1 MQESC
6 ILSDYEISMVASN
19 HEPVLSRL
27 SFVFSSLGIKDTVYG
42 NQNTIYEVTKLYIV
56 VIKTDMEV

>member
-6 ILSDYEISMVASN
+6 IPSDYEIPMVATMNLCSQDF
-19 HEPVLSRL
+19 LL
-27 SFVFSSLGIKDTVYG
+27 SFPLWASRIQFTAIKH
-42 NQNTIYEVTKLYIV
+42 TIYEVTKLYIV